1 MSLFDCFKRSTP
13 TDSTLEIVLGETMYR
28 DLSGVMDNLIYN
40 NKVTKLADYN
50 DTYEHSD
57 EFISFYCRSS
67 WGKSNN
73 ICINDSTDT
82 NIGLLVSFR
91 YNDYP
96 AWHVKSITCREN
108 LINHLSSIVEM
119 ARKLPTRE
127 EAFCKL
133 LGGKK

>member
-13 TDSTLEIVLGETMYR
+13 TEVESEIILGETMYR

-91 YNDYP
+91 HQDYP
-96 AWHVKSITCREN
+96 VWHVKNVTCREN
-108 LINHLSSIVEM
+108 LINHLNSIVEM
-119 ARKLPTRE
+119 ARQLPNRE
-127 EAFCKL
+127 DAFCKR